1 MTLEKMTPETV
12 VALDQKHVWHPYA
25 SMDNPPPAYPVVGA
39 QGVRLTLADGHEI
52 IDGMASWWCAVHGYN
67 HPYLNQAMKLQ
78 IEDMSHVMFG
88 GITHAPAVSLAK
100 RLVDLT
106 PFGLD
111 KVFFSD
117 SGSVAV
123 EVAIKMALQYWHSK
137 AQPNKN
143 RMLTIRNGYH
153 GDTFG
158 AMAVCDPVTGMHGL
172 FASVLVQ
179 HYFVDAPPMGFD
191 RPLQDGDLDQLEAT
205 MSQHHNN
212 IAALILE
219 PIVQGAGGM
228 RFYSPQWL
236 SGAAKLCKQYNILLI
251 ADEIATGF
259 GRSGALFACDHAQ
272 VQPDIMCLGKA
283 ITGGTMSFA
292 ATLATSEI
300 ATSISRGEASCF
312 MHGPTFMANPLACA
326 VANASLDLLES
337 SDWKAQV
344 DGLNKGLNTLLQPA
358 TSLPYVEQ
366 VRVLGAIGVIQ
377 VTHPVDLGIIQ
388 KMFVEQGIWVRPFGK
403 LVYVMPPYVMSQED
417 LAELCKGMLLVLERY
432 FLQEHGQTIKQ
443 ENGKEHATD

>member
-39 QGVRLTLADGHEI
+39 QGVRLTLADGQEI

-344 DGLNKGLNTLLQPA
+344 DGLNKGLNALLQPA
-358 TSLPYVEQ
+358 TTLPYVEQ

-417 LAELCKGMLLVLERY
+417 LAKLCNGMLLVLERY

>member
-417 LAELCKGMLLVLERY
+417 LAELCNGMLRVLERY

>member
-1 MTLEKMTPETV
+1 MTPEQLI
-12 VALDQKHVWHPYA
+12 ALDQQHVWHPYA
-25 SMDNPPPAYPVVGA
+25 SMDNPPPAYPVVSA
-39 QGVRLTLADGHEI
+39 HGVRLTLADGQEL

-67 HPYLNQAMKLQ
+67 HPHLNEAMKLQ
-78 IEDMSHVMFG
+78 IDDMSHVMFG
-88 GITHAPAVSLAK
+88 GITHQPAVSLAK

-106 PFGLD
+106 PAGLD
-111 KVFFSD
+111 KVFFAD

-123 EVAIKMALQYWHSK
+123 EVAIKMALQYWHAK
-137 AQPNKN
+137 EQPNKN

-158 AMAVCDPVTGMHGL
+158 AMAVCDPINGMHSL
-172 FASVLVQ
+172 FASVLPQ
-179 HYFVDAPPMGFD
+179 HYFVNAPPMGFD
-191 RPLQDGDLDQLEAT
+191 RPLQDGDLVELEDK
-205 MSQHHNN
+205 MRLHQND

-236 SGAAKLCKQYNILLI
+236 KGAAELCKQYNILLI

-272 VQPDIMCLGKA
+272 VKPDIMCLGKA

-292 ATLATSEI
+292 ATLTTSEI

-326 VANASLDLLES
+326 VANASLDLLER
-337 SDWKAQV
+337 SDWKRQV
-344 DGLNKGLNTLLQPA
+344 EGLNSGLNRLLQPA
-358 TSLPYVEQ
+358 RSLDYVED

-377 VTHPVDLGIIQ
+377 VTQAVDLGIIQ
-388 KMFVEQGIWVRPFGK
+388 KMFVDEGIWVRPFGK
-403 LVYVMPPYVMSQED
+403 LVYVMPPYVMSPED
-417 LAELCKGMLLVLERY
+417 LATLCNGMLRALAVY
-432 FLQEHGQTIKQ
+432 FQETP
-443 ENGKEHATD
+443 

>member
-417 LAELCKGMLLVLERY
+417 LAKLCNGMLLVLERY

>member
-1 MTLEKMTPETV
+1 MTPEQLI
-12 VALDQKHVWHPYA
+12 ALDQQHVWHPYA
-25 SMDNPPPAYPVVGA
+25 SMDNPPPAYPVVSA
-39 QGVRLTLADGHEI
+39 HGVRLTLANGQEL

-67 HPYLNQAMKLQ
+67 HPHLNEAMKLQ
-78 IEDMSHVMFG
+78 IDDMSHVMFG
-88 GITHAPAVSLAK
+88 GITHQPAVSLAK

-106 PFGLD
+106 PAGLD

-137 AQPNKN
+137 AQANKN

-158 AMAVCDPVTGMHGL
+158 AMAVCDPINGMHSL
-172 FASVLVQ
+172 FASVLPQ
-179 HYFVDAPPMGFD
+179 HHFVDAPPMGFD
-191 RPLQDGDLDQLEAT
+191 RPLQDGDLAELEDK
-205 MSQHHNN
+205 MREHQNE

-236 SGAAKLCKQYNILLI
+236 KGAADLCKQYNILLI

-272 VQPDIMCLGKA
+272 VKPDIMCLGKA

-292 ATLATSEI
+292 ATLTTSEI

-326 VANASLDLLES
+326 VANASLDLLER
-337 SDWKAQV
+337 SDWKRQV
-344 DGLNKGLNTLLQPA
+344 DGINKGLQGLLQPA
-358 TSLPYVEQ
+358 KALAYVED

-377 VTHPVDLGIIQ
+377 VTQAVDLGIIQ
-388 KMFVEQGIWVRPFGK
+388 KMLVDEGIWVRPFGK
-403 LVYVMPPYVMSQED
+403 LVYVMPPYVITQED
-417 LAELCKGMLLVLERY
+417 LALLCNGMLRALATY
-432 FLQEHGQTIKQ
+432 FQETP
-443 ENGKEHATD
+443 

>member
-337 SDWKAQV
+337 GDWKAQV

-358 TSLPYVEQ
+358 TTLPYVEQ

-417 LAELCKGMLLVLERY
+417 LAKLCNGMLLVLERY

>member
-1 MTLEKMTPETV
+1 MTPEQLI
-12 VALDQKHVWHPYA
+12 ALDQQYVWHPYA
-25 SMDNPPPAYPVVGA
+25 SMDNPPPAYPVIGA
-39 QGVRLTLADGHEI
+39 QGVRLTLADGQEL

-78 IEDMSHVMFG
+78 IDDMSHVMFG
-88 GITHAPAVSLAK
+88 GITHQPAVSLAK

-106 PFGLD
+106 PPGLD
-111 KVFFSD
+111 KVFFAD

-137 AQPNKN
+137 AQANKN

-158 AMAVCDPVTGMHGL
+158 AMAVCDPINGMHSL
-172 FASVLVQ
+172 FASVLPQ
-179 HYFVDAPPMGFD
+179 HYFVNAPPMGFD
-191 RPLQDGDLDQLEAT
+191 RGLQDGDLTELEDK
-205 MSQHHNN
+205 MRDHQNE

-236 SGAAKLCKQYNILLI
+236 KGAADLCKQYNILLI

-292 ATLATSEI
+292 ATLTTEEI

-326 VANASLDLLES
+326 VANASLDLLEH
-337 SDWKAQV
+337 SDWKGQV
-344 DGLNKGLNTLLQPA
+344 RGLNEGLNRLLQPA
-358 TSLPYVEQ
+358 KLLVYVED

-377 VTHPVDLGIIQ
+377 VTQAVDLGIIQ
-388 KMFVEQGIWVRPFGK
+388 KMFVAEGIWVRPFGK
-403 LVYVMPPYVMSQED
+403 LVYVMPPYVMSPED
-417 LAELCKGMLLVLERY
+417 LTLLCNGMLRVLARY
-432 FLQEHGQTIKQ
+432 FGEAHGQDC
-443 ENGKEHATD
+443 ATE

>member
-1 MTLEKMTPETV
+1 MTPEQLI
-12 VALDQKHVWHPYA
+12 ALDQQHVWHPYA
-25 SMDNPPPAYPVVGA
+25 SMDNPPPAYPVVSA
-39 QGVRLTLADGHEI
+39 HGVRLTLADGQEL

-67 HPYLNQAMKLQ
+67 HPHLNEAMKLQ
-78 IEDMSHVMFG
+78 IDDMSHVMFG
-88 GITHAPAVSLAK
+88 GITHQPAVSLAK

-106 PFGLD
+106 PAGLD
-111 KVFFSD
+111 KVFFAD
-117 SGSVAV
+117 SGSVTV
-123 EVAIKMALQYWHSK
+123 EVAIKMALQYWHAK
-137 AQPNKN
+137 EQPNKN

-158 AMAVCDPVTGMHGL
+158 AMAVCDPINGMHSL
-172 FASVLVQ
+172 FASVLPQ
-179 HYFVDAPPMGFD
+179 HHFVEAPPMGFD
-191 RPLQDGDLDQLEAT
+191 RPLQDGDLTELEDK
-205 MSQHHNN
+205 MREHQND

-236 SGAAKLCKQYNILLI
+236 KGAAELCKQYNILLI

-272 VQPDIMCLGKA
+272 VKPDIMCLGKA

-292 ATLATSEI
+292 ATLTTSEI

-326 VANASLDLLES
+326 VANASLDLLER
-337 SDWKAQV
+337 SDWKRQV
-344 DGLNKGLNTLLQPA
+344 DGINKGLKSLLEPA
-358 TSLPYVEQ
+358 KALAYVED

-377 VTHPVDLGIIQ
+377 VTQAVDLGIIQ
-388 KMFVEQGIWVRPFGK
+388 KMFVNEGIWVRPFGK
-403 LVYVMPPYVMSQED
+403 LVYVMPPYVMSPED
-417 LAELCKGMLLVLERY
+417 LALLCNGMLRALAVY
-432 FLQEHGQTIKQ
+432 FQEIP
-443 ENGKEHATD
+443 